1 VIDTDTVGP
10 VNIVSREELELRHN
24 VDITS
29 ALQGVIGAGQN
40 AVTVAPGASIDA
52 GTTGIQ
58 LLDGGVVDNA
68 GSISGGTFGI
78 DAVESIQVLNSGSI
92 TGGTFGIRTGGSLNL
107 VTRGRIEGGAF
118 GVSAA
123 ENAQVWNDGKIH
135 GGTFGISTGGDLWL
149 WNRGEVG
156 GGDFGIAA
164 GGNGY
169 LWNWGSIDGGDFGIS
184 LSGDLNLRNWGQ
196 IRGGNFGV
204 TSGGAANVWNWGR
217 IEGGDFGLS
226 TSGALHLYNWGRIA
240 GGDFG
245 ATAGGHV
252 RAWNWGEIEG
262 GDFGLAVSRN
272 LELWNWGRIE
282 GGQFGVSAP
291 GEHTVLRNFGRI
303 TGGQFAFITD
313 SRAPV
318 VTNFATIDSPGTGIR
333 FAGGSPLLVNH
344 GFVGGGRTAVELGG
358 GGDGVLRL
366 SGTGFYRGDV
376 VGSPGDGDTLRLD
389 LVGVPLEVKQSLLGR
404 EGALGGPLAIPA
416 FGIFARDFERLQI
429 DRLVSFQEEF
439 GGDFGGFGRALD
451 WRRIAKDGPETA
463 FVQGFAGLLDDRRG
477 LDDALENVSGR
488 STSHSASDMAFANTW
503 FWNQDLAHYLDL
515 KRDKAWADQK
525 EGIEATRF
533 GGFAK
538 GTGIFADQDRTSHRA
553 NGDWTVSGAYVG
565 GDYTTGRRVT
575 LGAFGGYTRSEADV
589 DDFGSTLS
597 SDDVHGGLYGGCMH
611 GPVAIDGAAWYSRHD
626 YDAKRRLDLPGFSQR
641 SQADFDADQL
651 STYLR
656 ASYAWRPGI
665 DERLEI
671 APRLMLSYSHAWL
684 GGWREQSSVP
694 ALALD
699 LDDQEAD
706 SLRTGLGARVSGRF
720 GIGKLTL
727 QPELRADWM
736 HEYLDDG
743 RRIRGRFATGAFDG
757 FATESEVDGRDS
769 AVIGAGVTLHLPVC
783 DCMQKVELYAGWD
796 AQLGRD
802 GFQANVANLQLKY
815 DF

>member
-1 VIDTDTVGP
+1 VIDSDTVGP
-10 VNIVSREELELRHN
+10 VNILSREELELLPN

-40 AVTVAPGASIDA
+40 SVTVGPGARIDA
-52 GTTGIQ
+52 GTSGIQ
-58 LLDGGVVDNA
+58 LLGGGLIDNA
-68 GSISGGTFGI
+68 GSISGGIAGI
-78 DAVESIQVLNSGSI
+78 ESVESIKVINSGSI
-92 TGGTFGIRTGGSLNL
+92 SGGMFGIATGGSINI
-107 VTRGRIEGGAF
+107 VTRGKVEGGFA
-118 GVSAA
+118 GLSAA
-123 ENAQVWNDGKIH
+123 ENAQVWNDGKIQ
-135 GGTFGISTGGDLWL
+135 GGSFGLSTGGDLWL
-149 WNRGEVG
+149 WNRGEIG
-156 GGDFGIAA
+156 GGDFGVAA
-164 GGNGY
+164 GGDGY
-169 LWNWGSIDGGDFGIS
+169 VWNWGRIDGGDFGIS

-196 IRGGNFGV
+196 ISGGNFGV
-204 TSGGAANVWNWGR
+204 TSGGAANVWNWGKIQGGNFGMSVSGALDLHNWGR
-217 IEGGDFGLS
+217 ITGGDFGV
-226 TSGALHLYNWGRIA
+226 TSG
-240 GGDFG
+240 GD
-245 ATAGGHV
+245 ARV
-252 RAWNWGEIEG
+252 WNWGEIEG
-262 GDFGLAVSRN
+262 GFSGLSVSGN

-404 EGALGGPLAIPA
+404 QGTLGGPLSIPV

-429 DRLVSFQEEF
+429 DRLVSFQDEF
-439 GGDFGGFGRALD
+439 GGDFGGLGRSLD
-451 WRRIAKDGPETA
+451 WRRIAKDGPESA
-463 FVQGFAGLLDDRRG
+463 YVQGFAGLLGDRDG
-477 LDDALENVSGR
+477 LHDALENASGR
-488 STSHSASDMAFANTW
+488 STSHSASDMAFANAW
-503 FWNQDLAHYLDL
+503 FWNQDLAHYLDV
-515 KRDKAWADQK
+515 KRDKAWADAQA
-525 EGIEATRF
+525 GREATRW

-538 GTGIFADQDRTSHRA
+538 ATGIFADQDRTSHRA
-553 NGDWTVSGAYVG
+553 DGDYSVHGAFVG
-565 GDYTTGRRVT
+565 GDYTRDGRVT

-597 SDDVHGGLYGGCMH
+597 SDDVHGGVYGGCMH
-611 GPVAIDGAAWYSRHD
+611 GPVALDGAAWYSRHD

-656 ASYAWRPGI
+656 ASYAWRPAL
-665 DERLEI
+665 DERFEI
-671 APRLMLSYSHAWL
+671 SPRLTLAYSRAWID
-684 GGWREQSSVP
+684 GWREQSSVP

-699 LDDQEAD
+699 LDDQKAD
-706 SLRTGLGARVSGRF
+706 SLRTGLGLRVSGRF
-720 GIGKLTL
+720 DFGKVTL
-727 QPELRADWM
+727 QPELRADWV

-743 RRIRGRFATGAFDG
+743 RSLRGGWATGAFDG
-757 FATESEVDGRDS
+757 FTTESEVDDRDS
-769 AVIGAGVTLHLPVC
+769 GVIGAGVTFHLPVC
-783 DCMQKVELYAGWD
+783 DCLQKVELYAGWD
-796 AQLGRD
+796 VQVGRED
-802 GFQANVANLQLKY
+802 YRAHVANFQVKY